1 LLKQRKIL
9 ARYYGEAIATTVLL
23 LNRAPTKE
31 LSGKMSYEAWIGNKP
46 YVFFLR
52 TFGYLAYAKIMK
64 FSVTKLN
71 KQRRPLVFIA
81 YASETKGYWLLDPVT
96 SKVIMSR
103 DIT

>member
-1 LLKQRKIL
+1 
-9 ARYYGEAIATTVLL
+9 LL

-31 LSGKMSYEAWIGNKP
+31 LNGKMSYEAWIGNKP

-71 KQRRPLVFIA
+71 K
-81 YASETKGYWLLDPVT
+81 
-96 SKVIMSR
+96 
-103 DIT
+103 